1 MWAAILPVAG
11 AVGVFGAIYG
21 AAAQPVLGAP
31 LTLLSSVVI
40 FSGAAQFSMVGL
52 LAAGTS
58 PVAVL
63 GAVAVLGLRHL
74 VLGAAIR
81 PAMRGGPA
89 RRALAAWFV
98 LDETVGLAL
107 AEPAAAARTYVR
119 AGWAFAAAWLAGT
132 GLGVAGGAA
141 LGMAALAAAVFPVLF
156 IGLAAIMA
164 RTSGLMVRA
173 GIAAVA
179 TLLLLLAWP
188 GLRGLA
194 PLLAALAAS
203 LGGRGVPEP
212 APAQPDEHAGDPRDP
227 AGGER

>member
-63 GAVAVLGLRHL
+63 GAVAVLSLRHL

-107 AEPAAAARTYVR
+107 AEPADAARTYVR

-132 GLGVAGGAA
+132 AW
-141 LGMAALAAAVFPVLF
+141 
-156 IGLAAIMA
+156 
-164 RTSGLMVRA
+164 
-173 GIAAVA
+173 
-179 TLLLLLAWP
+179 AWP
-188 GLRGLA
+188 AA
-194 PLLAALAAS
+194 PRWAWRRWRPRSSRSSSSAWPRSWPGPAA
-203 LGGRGVPEP
+203 
-212 APAQPDEHAGDPRDP
+212 
-227 AGGER
+227 